1 MEEDVAAF
9 SGFYDPDIKSPT
21 AAEEESALNIS
32 HSTNESSQEGS
43 VSNESAHKLEID
55 SMAGAKAA
63 YFDITAQ
70 MNQLIDG
77 DNDFSFWFAQGFH
90 NWPE

>member
-1 MEEDVAAF
+1 MEEDVAKAF
-9 SGFYDPDIKSPT
+9 TGFYDPDIKSPT
-21 AAEEESALNIS
+21 VAKEESALNIS

-43 VSNESAHKLEID
+43 VSNETAHKLEID
-55 SMAGAKAA
+55 SMAGAEAA

-77 DNDFSFWFAQGFH
+77 DNDLSF
-90 NWPE
+90 